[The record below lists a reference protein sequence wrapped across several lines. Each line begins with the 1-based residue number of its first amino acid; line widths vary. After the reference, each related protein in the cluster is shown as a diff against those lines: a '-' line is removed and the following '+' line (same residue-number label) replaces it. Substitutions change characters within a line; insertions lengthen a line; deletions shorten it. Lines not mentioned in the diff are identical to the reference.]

1 MTARPLLRALV
12 ALAVTGLTLASVGAG
27 AAVARPTNPEGNA
40 NAKPNDDAGYF
51 LGYPSETYQW
61 HGCTKTSTE
70 QTPASLDEGVPK
82 PGKGNAHNKV
92 TWTVTPTTAATA
104 GYVLSWKVA
113 DGWKICGAQA
123 AILGAD
129 PNQSFD
135 LAMEAGY
142 TSKGNKG
149 STVTSGSE
157 TIRVK
162 LSKKDCQE
170 IGVEETYAGNYA
182 ISKIYAITV
191 FVKKKK

>member
-1 MTARPLLRALV
+1 MTARPPLRWLV
-12 ALAVTGLTLASVGAG
+12 ALTLTGLLLASGS
-27 AAVARPTNPEGNA
+27 AVARPTNPEGNA

-70 QTPASLDEGVPK
+70 QTPASLDEGVPA
-82 PGKGNAHNKV
+82 PGQGNAHNKV
-92 TWTVTPTTAATA
+92 TWTVTTTSAATA

-142 TSKGNKG
+142 TSKGSKG

-162 LSKKDCQE
+162 LSKKDCKE
-170 IGVEETYAGNYA
+170 IGVDPTYAGNYA
-182 ISKIYAITV
+182 ISKIYAVTV
-191 FVKKKK
+191 FIKKKK